1 MEEAIH
7 FAKGPLFAFSF
18 LIMILGLARL
28 LVIQVHSLII
38 GKGARLRNAP
48 WKSIMSDA
56 ATWLL
61 PVRHLVKGTIVF
73 SVMSFLCH
81 IGMIVVPVF
90 LAAHIILWEGFFKV
104 DLPSIGA
111 GLADYLT
118 LLTIVCLITLL
129 GLRTF
134 VRRQRSMSRPMDYLL
149 LILLLVNFGAGYF
162 ASHPNVNPLSWELMM
177 FTHILGGDL
186 LFMIIP
192 FTKLAHIVLYP
203 FDRVSAVHWQLR
215 PGAGDK
221 VAKAL
226 FGEEARV

>member
-18 LIMILGLARL
+18 LVMILGLARL
-28 LVIQVHSLII
+28 LVIQVYTLVAE
-38 GKGARLRNAP
+38 KGTRLRNAP
-48 WKSIMSDA
+48 WKSIVSDA
-56 ATWLL
+56 ATWLV
-61 PVRHLVKGTIVF
+61 PVRHLVKGTILF

-81 IGMIVVPVF
+81 IGMIIVPIF
-90 LAAHIILWEGFFKV
+90 LAAHIALWEGFFKV

-111 GLADYLT
+111 GWADYLT
-118 LLTIVCLITLL
+118 LLTIACLIMLL

-134 VRRQRSMSRPMDYLL
+134 VRRQRSMSRRTDYVL
-149 LILLLVNFGAGYF
+149 LIVLLVDFGAGYL
-162 ASHPNVNPLSWELMM
+162 ASHPNVNPLSWQLMM
-177 FTHILGGDL
+177 LVHLLGGNL
-186 LFMIIP
+186 LFLIIP

-203 FDRVSAVHWQLR
+203 FDRVSALHWQLR

-221 VAKAL
+221 VAQAL

>member
-1 MEEAIH
+1 MEEAIE
-7 FAKGPLFAFSF
+7 FARGPLFAFTF
-18 LIMILGLARL
+18 LVMILGLARL
-28 LVIQVHSLII
+28 LIIQLYFLIT

-48 WKSIMSDA
+48 WKAIVSDA

-61 PVRHLVKGTIVF
+61 PVRHLVRGTILF

-81 IGMIVVPVF
+81 IGMIVVPVL
-90 LAAHIILWEGFFKV
+90 LAAHVALWEGFFKV
-104 DLPSIGA
+104 NLPSIGA
-111 GLADYLT
+111 GLADYLS
-118 LLTIVCLITLL
+118 LLTIICLITLL
-129 GLRTF
+129 SLRTF
-134 VRRQRSMSRPMDYLL
+134 VRRQRSMTRPMDYLL
-149 LILLLVNFGAGYF
+149 LIVLLVIFGAGYL
-162 ASHPNVNPLSWELMM
+162 ASHPNVNPLSWQLMM
-177 FTHILGGDL
+177 LTHLLGGNL
-186 LFMIIP
+186 LFLLIP

>member
-7 FAKGPLFAFSF
+7 FAKGPLFTFSF
-18 LIMILGLARL
+18 LVMILGLARL
-28 LVIQVHSLII
+28 LVIQIHSLIT

-48 WKSIMSDA
+48 WKSIISDA

-61 PVRHLVKGTIVF
+61 PVRHLVRGTIVF

-81 IGMIVVPVF
+81 IGMIVVPIF
-90 LAAHIILWEGFFKV
+90 LAAHIVLWEGFFKV

-129 GLRTF
+129 TLRTL

-149 LILLLVNFGAGYF
+149 LILLLVNFAAGF
-162 ASHPNVNPLSWELMM
+162 LASHPNVNPLSWQLMM
-177 FTHILGGDL
+177 LVHVMGGNV
-186 LFMIIP
+186 LFLIIP